1 MVQVG
6 GKCVSHSPKET
17 EEMQSP
23 ELEEEER
30 TEEEEEGKRAWGGK
44 EKGGGRQSC

>member
-1 MVQVG
+1 MVHVG

-23 ELEEEER
+23 ELEEER
-30 TEEEEEGKRAWGGK
+30 KEEEEEGKRAW
-44 EKGGGRQSC
+44 EEERKGEGDKVA